1 MIKMPFSESD
11 EGQETVAAF
20 QMDLQMFA
28 DESVADGGGDV
39 GSVDTGA
46 DSLGAD
52 ESYNE
57 GTESG
62 DSVDS
67 GVVDQS
73 GDDDVPG
80 EVKGQSAEANRA
92 FAEMRKQK
100 EAAEKAAQKARQD
113 ALKQAQA
120 ERDAWYMEKFG
131 MPEKQYQAL
140 AEMELKN
147 RQDKQRQEMAQLP
160 QKIEAELIS
169 KGYDPVVAKGLAEVE
184 AQKIRLNQLIQDV
197 EVQKQQE
204 TKKQAEARKE
214 TLAKSI
220 LTDHEKLV
228 KEFGEGTIPTLDS
241 LDDATVQKMQRGYSL
256 YDAWTTSNLDV
267 VREHAKKVGEAK
279 TRKNINSKAH
289 LQSEKDGSGDFGT
302 EVSLTADQLR
312 VWKAMGYNEKEA
324 RKRAA
329 KYAKRGK

>member
-1 MIKMPFSESD
+1 MNEMPVN
-11 EGQETVAAF
+11 EGQEKVAAF
-20 QMDLQMFA
+20 PFDLQLFA
-28 DESVADGGGDV
+28 DEVVGGDV
-39 GSVDTGA
+39 GGEVGNGDTGT
-46 DSLGAD
+46 DSTGAD
-52 ESYNE
+52 ESYSEEADSGE
-57 GTESG
+57 G
-62 DSVDS
+62 VDS
-67 GVVDQS
+67 GVVDQT
-73 GDDDVPG
+73 GDEDVPG

-100 EAAEKAAQKARQD
+100 EAAEKSAQKARQD
-113 ALKQAQA
+113 ALNQAQQ

-140 AEMELKN
+140 AELELKKQ
-147 RQDKQRQEMAQLP
+147 QDKQRQEMAQLP
-160 QKIEAELIS
+160 QRIEAELIS

-220 LTDHEKLV
+220 LTDHEKLI
-228 KEFGEGTIPTLDS
+228 KEFGESTIPALDS
-241 LDDATVQKMQRGYSL
+241 LDDGTVQKMQRGYSL

-267 VREHAKKVGEAK
+267 VRDHAKKVGEAK

-289 LQSEKDGSGDFGT
+289 LQSEKDGSGDFGANV
-302 EVSLTADQLR
+302 EVPKGQLEVWRQMFPKLTLGEIKKR
-312 VWKAMGYNEKEA
+312 V
-324 RKRAA
+324 A
-329 KYAKRGK
+329 KYNK